1 MPFDQTSKAG
11 PGSKTE
17 SLNVGA
23 MREMPVVREAQSL
36 EGRYLLRKETLFSG
50 LGVGDGHCATIRVKN
65 MQFSLFP

>member
-1 MPFDQTSKAG
+1 MPFDQSRRAV

-23 MREMPVVREAQSL
+23 IREMPVVREAQSL

-50 LGVGDGHCATIRVKN
+50 LGVGGGYCAP
-65 MQFSLFP
+65 LE